1 MDTNNGY
8 VYLTERL
15 QEREEEME
23 NLSEQVSTLQ
33 DANEKLDQRCKE
45 LQDETLTLRMEQ
57 QKLRSKLAEEER
69 MHKAAQDRYMRMM
82 KDGMGSNSSRPETGS
97 TAPDPIYQ
105 KENSMMNT
113 PQESAGSYEED
124 FEQ

>member
-45 LQDETLTLRMEQ
+45 LQDETLNLRMEQ

-69 MHKAAQDRYMRMM
+69 MHKASQDRYMRML
-82 KDGMGSNSSRPETGS
+82 KDGMGGNGSRPETGS
-97 TAPDPIYQ
+97 TMPEPMSQ
-105 KENSMMNT
+105 KDRVIANAT
-113 PQESAGSYEED
+113 PASAGSYED
-124 FEQ
+124 